1 MRFGK
6 TAGFG
11 NSGKT
16 ESFTLIELLIVIAI
30 IAILAAMLLPA
41 LNGARDKAKSISCVS
56 NLKQIGLAFAMY
68 GNNYNDHLAT
78 GTGSLNGNLD
88 REFWFGLMMTSG
100 DLPKNFC
107 YMTTACLS
115 TGTLFN
121 DPGRIWGDRGQV
133 SKGLMCP
140 VIAGRSVY
148 NYCVNEY
155 LAGYFR
161 GSTNPTMLKSTQVK
175 KASSIF
181 LLLEG
186 RYVSQGPFVT
196 SEDMRTSQ
204 LRGVW
209 STRHTTSSNALYV
222 DGHAENIAKTR
233 MYGYYGAPGA
243 SMQDMPWYF
252 EK

>member
-78 GTGSLNGNLD
+78 GSSNMGDEN
-88 REFWFGLMMTSG
+88 FWYGQLLRAG

-107 YMTTACLS
+107 YFTPSCLPG
-115 TGTLFN
+115 GTLFN
-121 DPGRIWGDRGQV
+121 DSNARPFGDVGQV
-133 SKGLMCP
+133 NKGLMCP
-140 VIAGRSVY
+140 IISQPGMGGITTVSTSFSRVFMSGR
-148 NYCVNEY
+148 
-155 LAGYFR
+155 
-161 GSTNPTMLKSTQVK
+161 
-175 KASSIF
+175 
-181 LLLEG
+181 
-186 RYVSQGPFVT
+186 
-196 SEDMRTSQ
+196 
-204 LRGVW
+204 
-209 STRHTTSSNALYV
+209 
-222 DGHAENIAKTR
+222 
-233 MYGYYGAPGA
+233 
-243 SMQDMPWYF
+243 
-252 EK
+252 